1 MEYLIGAVLL
11 GMLIWAGL
19 EIVQTIQKWEHNST
33 ETQSKVQAEMVTET
47 AYGEF
52 GGDAVEGASQAI
64 ENTLHASQC
73 AAETAVGEVSA
84 GAIGPTV
91 EGLMHL
97 LHH

>member
-19 EIVQTIQKWEHNST
+19 EIVQTIKSWDMNAT
-33 ETQSKVQAEMVTET
+33 ETNRKIQAGMVKET
-47 AYGEF
+47 AYGQF

-64 ENTLHASQC
+64 ENTLHASHC
-73 AAETAVGEVSA
+73 AAETVVGEVSA

-97 LHH
+97 IHH

>member
-1 MEYLIGAVLL
+1 MEYLIAAVLL
-11 GMLIWAGL
+11 GMLIWTWF
-19 EIVQTIQKWEHNST
+19 EIVQTIQKWEQNST
-33 ETQSKVQAEMVTET
+33 ETHSKVQAEMVTET
-47 AYGEF
+47 AYGQF

-73 AAETAVGEVSA
+73 AAETVACEVSS

>member
-11 GMLIWAGL
+11 GMLIWTGL
-19 EIVQTIQKWEHNST
+19 EIVQTIKSWDMNAT
-33 ETQSKVQAEMVTET
+33 ETNRKIQAEMVTET
-47 AYGEF
+47 ACGQF

-64 ENTLHASQC
+64 ENTLHASHC
-73 AAETAVGEVSA
+73 AAETVACEVSA

>member
-1 MEYLIGAVLL
+1 MEYLIAAILF

-19 EIVQTIQKWEHNST
+19 EIFQTIKSWDMNAT
-33 ETQSKVQAEMVTET
+33 ETHRKIQAGMVKET
-47 AYGEF
+47 AYGQF

-73 AAETAVGEVSA
+73 SAQTAACEVSA

-97 LHH
+97 MHH